1 MLSQKTMMALRPKG
15 PLVARTT
22 ILTKHQGQQQEH
34 HPPRGAQPGPRAQ
47 PHALFFSRGGKQ
59 KKIEVHKMS
68 WSAKM
73 LTRPSPEADFWGGS
87 FQRGK
92 NVAPTATRTLFW
104 KGHKRASEAFL
115 KNVNGTPT
123 GSRFLRKS
131 RARLGHSKIFGAK
144 RGLQQL
150 GRDLG
155 GHRFSRAKRWFSGF
169 ACQNI
174 GFCCT
179 GKICTSQ
186 GDQQ

>member
-1 MLSQKTMMALRPKG
+1 MLSQKTTMALRPKG

-22 ILTKHQGQQQEH
+22 ILTKHQGQHQEQ
-34 HPPRGAQPGPRAQ
+34 HPPRGGQPGPRAQ

-68 WSAKM
+68 ASAKM
-73 LTRPSPEADFWGGS
+73 CLRPSPEADFWGGS

-131 RARLGHSKIFGAK
+131 RARLGHSKILAQKGAPNK
-144 RGLQQL
+144 QKPALRAN
-150 GRDLG
+150 
-155 GHRFSRAKRWFSGF
+155 RFSGVKRRCSGF

-179 GKICTSQ
+179 GETDTSSRW
-186 GDQQ
+186 QQ

>member
-34 HPPRGAQPGPRAQ
+34 HPPRGGQPGPRAQ
-47 PHALFFSRGGKQ
+47 PHALFFWRRGKQ

-68 WSAKM
+68 ASAKM
-73 LTRPSPEADFWGGS
+73 CFRPSPGADFQEGS
-87 FQRGK
+87 FQRSK
-92 NVAPTATRTLFW
+92 NVAPTATKALFC

-115 KNVNGTPT
+115 KNVNATAA

-131 RARLGHSKIFGAK
+131 RARLGHSKILGAKGGSEQHKQALSPHRFSGAK
-144 RGLQQL
+144 R
-150 GRDLG
+150 R
-155 GHRFSRAKRWFSGF
+155 FSGF

-179 GKICTSQ
+179 GEIATS
-186 GDQQ
+186 

>member
-34 HPPRGAQPGPRAQ
+34 HPPRGGQPGPRAQ

-68 WSAKM
+68 ASAKM
-73 LTRPSPEADFWGGS
+73 CLRPSPEADFWGGS

-104 KGHKRASEAFL
+104 KGHKGASEAFL

-131 RARLGHSKIFGAK
+131 RARLSHSKIFGAK
-144 RGLQQL
+144 RGLQQPKPAL
-150 GRDLG
+150 GTN
-155 GHRFSRAKRWFSGF
+155 RFSGAKRWFSGF

-179 GKICTSQ
+179 GEKGASSRC
-186 GDQQ
+186 QQ